1 MPFTRTKDGIC
12 IEVKVEP
19 RSSKRG
25 LAGVLGNK
33 LKVKLTAP
41 PVDGAANEQLVE
53 VLAEAFCIKK
63 TAIKII
69 RGQASKNKVVELTGI
84 SSLAPSD
91 STKQLKKTKKDV

>member
-1 MPFTRTKDGIC
+1 MDNIPFTRTRDGIC

-19 RSSKRG
+19 RSSKKG

-53 VLAEAFCIKK
+53 VLAEAFGIKK
-63 TAIKII
+63 TSIKII
-69 RGQASKNKVVELTGI
+69 RGQSSKNKVIELTGLSRI
-84 SSLAPSD
+84 P
-91 STKQLKKTKKDV
+91 LKKGG

>member
-1 MPFTRTKDGIC
+1 MDSIPYTKTKDGIC

-19 RSSKRG
+19 RSSKKG

-53 VLAEAFCIKK
+53 VLAEAFDIKK
-63 TAIKII
+63 SAIKII
-69 RGQASKNKVVELTGI
+69 RGQSSKNKVVELTGV
-84 SSLAPSD
+84 SRLP
-91 STKQLKKTKKDV
+91 LK

>member
-1 MPFTRTKDGIC
+1 LDSIPYTKTKDGIC

-19 RSSKRG
+19 RSSKKG

-53 VLAEAFCIKK
+53 VLAEAFDIKK
-63 TAIKII
+63 SAIKII
-69 RGQASKNKVVELTGI
+69 RGQSSKNKVVELTGV
-84 SSLAPSD
+84 SRLP
-91 STKQLKKTKKDV
+91 LK